1 MISIRALL
9 DTLALAEPPAIP
21 RLCVVRRLR
30 RRGAAAKIQS
40 LTRSYR
46 GDHSKFL
53 GDLRKPELVAL
64 LKSVTAPDGT
74 ARPPSGISSYSRLR
88 LVDLALQIFRDGVL
102 PPERARR
109 RPAASTA
116 AATDADDE
124 GGDNESDTGESPRSA
139 EYAKQL
145 LEDFAYSTEDA
156 ARPLR
161 AYQTRAVE
169 VVLRALSPETPR
181 ILHLATGGG
190 KTRVANE
197 IVVQWAR
204 RHEGTVLWITKDWRL
219 LHQAAR
225 DLSRRHRLG
234 RLTRLGGNGQ
244 TLHPLTDDSRGEV
257 VYTTLHTLFRRLD
270 ETVSPGAGVTL
281 LVWDECHWGEHGRA
295 GRILTACKRAGIP
308 VLGLTATP
316 RRQSRYQVAFS
327 KSFLELV
334 DEGFLARPVVQ
345 SAVQT
350 GVRWRPQLRGR
361 FEDVTRASLEVLAT
375 NHRRNVCIVN
385 HYVDNVA
392 RYGKTIV
399 FACGISHVNVLT
411 NMFLHR
417 GLTARPM
424 HSDRDDDDNRRA
436 LEEFRDGTVQILVN
450 MEMLTHGVDVPDA
463 RTVFLCRPTTSEILF
478 AQMVGRAARRDD
490 TSGKTS
496 FFVVEFTDNVSEH
509 GELFRT
515 ALRHFEGA
523 SGSGARTTLSRGE
536 IPRRRAHAFDPLGAP
551 RWIPDEPTLPE
562 SLRGLWY
569 REGQTFGIEFE
580 LTTLSGPPPELGRA
594 WKIIAEQLRARLAE
608 ALPGRVADSV
618 IEGYAGS
625 EGGKDNSVWNV
636 EYDRSAGWEVTSRI
650 LANQDG
656 FLEVEAAC
664 AALDLAAAELSLRV
678 DHRTGTHVH
687 VGWLASHLDEVQRA
701 IALTRLFEPA
711 LATLVAPSRLV
722 RLANKRYDLRQPNDY
737 CRPISTVFS
746 ERVLAAAR
754 SLEELLDVVTPE
766 ETRNVT
772 FNLRPLATL
781 QTVEIR
787 LHSGTLESRKILLW
801 VSLWQQILWA
811 AGQPLDVPAVP
822 DRSVIHPDGDIVQ
835 LAARYLPDGQT
846 PQQSGLAQRLAARR
860 AEIRDEQWSRFPEL
874 KAWVTATAGWAL
886 PAASP

>member
-1 MISIRALL
+1 VVPP
-9 DTLALAEPPAIP
+9 EPT
-21 RLCVVRRLR
+21 R
-30 RRGAAAKIQS
+30 RRSAG
-40 LTRSYR
+40 TPT
-46 GDHSKFL
+46 D
-53 GDLRKPELVAL
+53 
-64 LKSVTAPDGT
+64 PDGDE
-74 ARPPSGISSYSRLR
+74 AGEDIESAN
-88 LVDLALQIFRDGVL
+88 LV
-102 PPERARR
+102 
-109 RPAASTA
+109 
-116 AATDADDE
+116 
-124 GGDNESDTGESPRSA
+124 NPRSA
-139 EYAKQL
+139 GYAKQL
-145 LEDFAYSTEDA
+145 LEDFAYSTEHA
-156 ARPLR
+156 AHPLR
-161 AYQTRAVE
+161 AYQTRAVD
-169 VVLRALSPETPR
+169 VVLDALTPATPT

-197 IVVQWAR
+197 IVVLWAE
-204 RHEGTVLWITKDWRL
+204 RHGGTILWITKDWRL
-219 LHQAAR
+219 LHQAAQ
-225 DLSRRHRLG
+225 DLGRRHRLG
-234 RLTRLGGNGQ
+234 PLTRLGGSGQ
-244 TLHPLTDDSRGEV
+244 MLHPLVDDSKGAV

-270 ETVSPGAGVTL
+270 ETVNRDAGVAL
-281 LVWDECHWGEHGRA
+281 LVWDECHWGEHGRS

-316 RRQSRYQVAFS
+316 RRQTRYQVAFS

-334 DEGFLARPVVQ
+334 NEGFLARPVIETPVR
-345 SAVQT
+345 T

-375 NHRRNVCIVN
+375 NHRRNQCIVD
-385 HYVDNVA
+385 HYA
-392 RYGKTIV
+392 SHAGRFGKTIV
-399 FACGISHVNVLT
+399 FACGVEHVNLLT

-417 GLTARPM
+417 GFTARPM
-424 HSDRDDDDNRRA
+424 HSDRSEEENRRA
-436 LEEFRDGTVQILVN
+436 LDEFRDGTVQILVN

-496 FFVVEFTDNVSEH
+496 FFVVEFTDNVAEH
-509 GELFRT
+509 GDLFRT
-515 ALRHFEGA
+515 ALRHFDGA
-523 SGSGARTTLSRGE
+523 DGSGSRLAVSRTGE

-551 RWIPDEPTLPE
+551 RWMPDDPTLPE

-580 LTTLSGPPPELGRA
+580 LTTLEGPPPGLGPA
-594 WKIIAEQLRARLAE
+594 WKAIAEQLRARLAE
-608 ALPGRVADSV
+608 ALPGRVAAEV

-636 EYDRSAGWEVTSRI
+636 EYDSSAGWEVTSRI

-656 FLEVEAAC
+656 FLEIEAAC

-687 VGWLASHLDEVQRA
+687 VGWLASDLREVQRA

-722 RLANKRYDLRQPNDY
+722 RLANRRYDLGRPNAF

-766 ETRNVT
+766 ETRHVT
-772 FNLRPLATL
+772 FNLRPLFSL

-787 LHSGTLESRKILLW
+787 LHSGTLEARKILLW

-822 DRSVIHPDGDIVQ
+822 DRAVIHPDGDIVE
-835 LAARYLPDGQT
+835 LAARYLPDAGA
-846 PQQSGLAQRLAARR
+846 PAQSGLVQRLAARR

-874 KAWVTATAGWAL
+874 RTWVAATAGWTRPVLTADP
-886 PAASP
+886 PADLC